1 MPSLAL
7 LGFRKLWEELVAL
20 QLRSFGEYM
29 PDDLD
34 QITVGND
41 RSIRLEPR
49 ENPFIANANA
59 RALDLSCLYV
69 TGNFGQSSPI

>member
-1 MPSLAL
+1 
-7 LGFRKLWEELVAL
+7 
-20 QLRSFGEYM
+20 M